1 VKTELSATFELS
13 RQTHEHLT
21 GPKVLE
27 LQGAVKSLCEN

>member
-1 VKTELSATFELS
+1 VKIELSATFELS
-13 RQTHEHLT
+13 RKTHEYST